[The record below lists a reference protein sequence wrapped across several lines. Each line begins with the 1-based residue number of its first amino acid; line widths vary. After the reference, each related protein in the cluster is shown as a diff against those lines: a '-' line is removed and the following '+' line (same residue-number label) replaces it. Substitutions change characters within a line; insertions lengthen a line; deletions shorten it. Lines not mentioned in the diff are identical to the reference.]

1 MRLHARFLL
10 AFVALSLLAAC
21 DPGSTR
27 QDAALAQNKRDVL
40 APIPTPAVYQ
50 QPQQNLNAGEI
61 DDNSQY
67 GSYLQYRDD
76 FLRVSSYAVHDID
89 VSQKQLITVTD
100 QQNHPVI
107 GARVSV
113 YDQQNLIAESRTY
126 ANGETAFFPKAW
138 TQGQNAATYRVVV
151 QKENTAVEFKLDPQS
166 GTNWNIQFKNIQQ
179 VKQIPLDILFLL
191 DTTGS
196 MGDEI
201 AQLQNNILAI
211 SEHLNQ
217 LQNNVDVHYGL
228 VLYRDRGSDY
238 ITQTFNFTS
247 NVTDFQAQLNTVRAG
262 GGGDNPESLN
272 EGLHAAVQ
280 GVSWRGDDAI
290 KLIFLVADAP
300 PHLDYANDY
309 NYTQEMAAA
318 AWHGIK
324 VYPIASSGLS
334 SDGEFIFR
342 QIAQYTLGHFL
353 FLTYQQGTSGAA
365 GSERTDLQAGTS
377 GNYTVDQLDELV
389 EKLIVEEVTSLT
401 TVINPSGTVHQML
414 LVEPQKA
421 DTMPASFALAQSQ
434 YRPPASVSVPA
445 PNPPP
450 ALYVPPR
457 STVPQINISVSLAD
471 VILVVVILI
480 GAGYWLFSSRTVEKR
495 KRKNEEILLEAEE

>member
-10 AFVALSLLAAC
+10 AFLALGLLAAC

-27 QDAALAQNKRDVL
+27 QDAAMVQTKGDVL
-40 APIPTPAVYQ
+40 APIVTPAVYQ
-50 QPQQNLNAGEI
+50 QPKQNLNAGEV
-61 DDNSQY
+61 DDNSQW
-67 GSYLQYRDD
+67 GSYLEYRDD
-76 FLRVSSYAVHDID
+76 FLRRNSYAVHDID

-100 QQNHPVI
+100 QQNHPII
-107 GARVSV
+107 GAQVWV
-113 YDQQNLIAESRTY
+113 YDQRNLIAESRTY

-138 TQGQNAATYRVVV
+138 TQGQNATTYRVVV
-151 QKENTAVEFKLDPQS
+151 QKENAAVQFKLNPQS
-166 GTNWNIQFKNIQQ
+166 GSSWNIKLDTAQQ
-179 VKQIPLDILFLL
+179 VKQTPLDILFLL

-211 SEHLNQ
+211 SEHVNQ

-228 VLYRDRGSDY
+228 VLYRDRGDEY
-238 ITQTFNFTS
+238 VTQTHDFVS
-247 NVTDFQAQLNTVRAG
+247 NVNDFQAQLNAVRAG
-262 GGGDNPESLN
+262 GGGDTPESLN

-290 KLIFLVADAP
+290 KLIFLVADAA

-318 AWHGIK
+318 AWNGIK
-324 VYPIASSGLS
+324 VYPIASSGLT

-365 GSERTDLQAGTS
+365 GSERTDLQAGST

-401 TVINPSGTVHQML
+401 TTVTPSGTVPQ
-414 LVEPQKA
+414 VVSVAPQKA
-421 DTMPASFALAQSQ
+421 DTIPASFALAQSQ

-457 STVPQINISVSLAD
+457 STAPQIDISVSLAD
-471 VILVVVILI
+471 VVLIMVILI
-480 GAGYWLFSSRTVEKR
+480 GGIYWLFFSRTVEKR
-495 KRKNEEILLEAEE
+495 KRKNEEILLEGEE